1 MKILITGAAGKTG
14 RYIISSLIQKGSD
27 VRALIHHPNS
37 INDIKALGIQDIV
50 VGDLANN
57 DFMDNALNS
66 IDCIYLMISNMNP
79 NEKEICSGII
89 NLSKAKNVQKIIY
102 HSVLHPQTSQM
113 PHHWQ
118 KLQVEE
124 MLLKSG
130 LDFVIL
136 QPAVYMQN
144 ILGYKIEIEKGF
156 YPMPYPPETRLSL
169 VDLYD
174 VAEVA
179 AKVIMEPN
187 HTYATYELVGT
198 SPLSQNQIAQELSLH
213 LKRKIIASEI
223 STKNWEKSEAVQKM
237 PVYTRQTLKSMFEYY
252 ASYGLPGSNNIL
264 SMLLG
269 RKPTTLEQFLN
280 REY

>member
-14 RYIISSLIQKGSD
+14 RYIITSLIQKGSD

-223 STKNWEKSEAVQKM
+223 STKNWEKSEVVQKM